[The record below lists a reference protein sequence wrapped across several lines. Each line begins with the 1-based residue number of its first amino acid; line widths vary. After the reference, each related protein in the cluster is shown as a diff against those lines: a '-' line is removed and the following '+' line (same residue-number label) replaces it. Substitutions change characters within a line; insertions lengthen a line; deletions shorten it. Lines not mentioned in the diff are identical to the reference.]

1 MYYIFKYFSP
11 FLFFFLIIFKVLREL
26 APLLVLA
33 PFFSVLFKITNIIF
47 IKTNYSIHRT
57 FMVSTKRCLQFSE
70 FVVYFSVSILNIN
83 ITPSFPFHIHCFP
96 KKTKIQ
102 VSLKTCK
109 KKTCLSLKHGQVE
122 MEVVWARVYNKIK
135 YMAVNLHQFSYYS

>member
-26 APLLVLA
+26 APLLLVLLMEIFA
-33 PFFSVLFKITNIIF
+33 FFSVLFKITNIIF

-57 FMVSTKRCLQFSE
+57 FMVSTKRCLQLSE

-102 VSLKTCK
+102 VSLKMCK

-135 YMAVNLHQFSYYS
+135 